1 MSAVAQASQAQ
12 ANQKIY
18 ETLKYVVIGCCVDI
32 SSDKHYNKLKN
43 MLENNRHTLTAPEI
57 DELCKTYR
65 NTIYEIHGFYPIQD
79 CNVIQLLKSTNNPA
93 ATTFAKGV

>member
-1 MSAVAQASQAQ
+1 MSQASAVAQ

-18 ETLKYVVIGCCVDI
+18 DTLKNVIIGCCVDI
-32 SSDKHYNKLKN
+32 SNDKHYNKLKN
-43 MLENNRHTLTAPEI
+43 MLDQNNNNTLTAPEI

-79 CNVIQLLKSTNNPA
+79 CNVIQLLKSTNNVA
-93 ATTFAKGV
+93 ATTFANGM